1 MRPVD
6 EVVGIIADIFLDWQV
21 YSDSIPPEV
30 IDDKNVTQVLI
41 TESVSDVGNY
51 ADDTFNM
58 IELGVRIQVFYS
70 LDFDRSMLVTEVQ
83 LMKELEKE
91 HWRVTD
97 SQPHYLDLSQ
107 TDEQQTIKNIEVN
120 KTTTLVEIG
129 YDG

>member
-6 EVVGIIADIFLDWQV
+6 EVVGIIADIFPDWQV

-41 TESVSDVGNY
+41 TESVSDVSNY

-58 IELGVRIQVFYS
+58 IELGVRIQIFYS

-91 HWRVTD
+91 RWRVTD

-107 TDEQQTIKNIEVN
+107 TDEQ
-120 KTTTLVEIG
+120 
-129 YDG
+129 

>member
-6 EVVGIIADIFLDWQV
+6 EVVGIIADIFPDWQV
-21 YSDSIPPEV
+21 YLDSIPPEV

-41 TESVSDVGNY
+41 TESVSDVGTY

-58 IELGVRIQVFYS
+58 IELGVRIQIFYS

>member
-6 EVVGIIADIFLDWQV
+6 EVVGIIADIFPDWQV
-21 YSDSIPPEV
+21 YLDSIPPEV

-58 IELGVRIQVFYS
+58 IELGVRIQIFYS

-120 KTTTLVEIG
+120 KTTTLVEVG

>member
-1 MRPVD
+1 
-6 EVVGIIADIFLDWQV
+6 
-21 YSDSIPPEV
+21 
-30 IDDKNVTQVLI
+30 
-41 TESVSDVGNY
+41 
-51 ADDTFNM
+51 M

>member
-6 EVVGIIADIFLDWQV
+6 EVVGIIADIFPDWQV
-21 YSDSIPPEV
+21 YLDSIPPEV

-58 IELGVRIQVFYS
+58 IELGVRIQIFYS